1 MALQLIGHFD
11 SPFVRRVGV
20 SLHILKMPFERR
32 ALSVFSDAAEVR
44 TMNPVGRVPALVL
57 DDGEVLIESAAIL
70 DCLDDIAGPD
80 GALTPPRGKPRRDA
94 LQKIALAMGIN
105 DKSVSIVY
113 ERRRPPAKV
122 DEDWIARCRGQQE
135 TALAAL
141 EARFAADPPSDNRLA
156 QPEITTASMLGHM
169 RLRQP
174 DLLPSG
180 RYPVLEALS
189 ARAEAHP
196 AFQACLPTIEEIGGP
211 PEEAR
216 AAFLRLQAAGASS

>member
-1 MALQLIGHFD
+1 MPLLLIGHFD
-11 SPFVRRVGV
+11 SPFVRRVGI

-32 ALSVFSDAAEVR
+32 ALSVFSDATEVR
-44 TMNPVGRVPALVL
+44 TINPVGRVPALVL

-70 DCLDDIAGPD
+70 DYLDDIS
-80 GALTPPRGKPRRDA
+80 GANRALLPGEGKPRRNA
-94 LQKIALAMGIN
+94 LQMIALAMGIN

-113 ERRRPPAKV
+113 ERRRPASKV

-141 EARFAADPPSDNRLA
+141 EARFAADPRSNGTLM
-156 QPEITTASMLGHM
+156 QSEITAATMLGHL

-174 DLLPSG
+174 DLLPPE
-180 RYPVLEALS
+180 RHPVLQALS

-211 PEEAR
+211 PEQAR
-216 AAFLRLQAAGASS
+216 AALLRLQAATASS